1 MTGQRFAKKWAANQR
16 KISSLSWDTSAQ
28 KLWHIFWQK
37 FWHFF
42 WLYRLISASKTRTRI
57 PSIFLREEL
66 QTSALCA
73 LGQSYAACGRGA
85 GCSHNNQCS
94 SPHQPGWPRSLR
106 SQRPACLALPKW
118 CNHKS
123 RGSVADLCSQVAR
136 VPSKAGLARFARSGP
151 PCWWVRAFGPNS

>member
-1 MTGQRFAKKWAANQR
+1 MSRERKKNVKFELRYNRAKKCDTNFD
-16 KISSLSWDTSAQ
+16 KILTKNSTKLRPQKIDTRGPT
-28 KLWHIFWQK
+28 LFERRRG
-37 FWHFF
+37 
-42 WLYRLISASKTRTRI
+42 L
-57 PSIFLREEL
+57 
-66 QTSALCA
+66 TSALCA

-118 CNHKS
+118 CNHNS
-123 RGSVADLCSQVAR
+123 RGSAADLCSQVAR

-151 PCWWVRAFGPNS
+151 PCWWVRAFGPDS